1 MSRTNIFE
9 LLSANNSFERDAER
23 ITTLATEVPFAKK
36 GEEGVLVYS
45 LFDFVDKY
53 CFRRWAN
60 RGRCINVYD
69 FLDTIGVGNALDCE
83 PDSYDS
89 FFVFVEAI
97 YNFWYLAMNHL
108 KSGHSSFHASN
119 EARELK
125 RIMDDVLSENN
136 LSAHYYTEQEKCII
150 IEKSPQV
157 TAAAEASAPELAWE
171 IIRYNHRELAGDVAK
186 KKAILKALGDELEG
200 RKAEISSINSTLYN
214 TITGALNNLNI
225 RHNNVNPDN
234 KSTFK
239 QVVADMPAEELEQHY
254 DDLYQLILL
263 AIMEMDNVDRQ
274 RDMKQLIQ
282 SVNMKNE
289 R

>member
-9 LLSANNSFERDAER
+9 LVKLNKSIEKDGKR
-23 ITTLATEVPFAKK
+23 IID
-36 GEEGVLVYS
+36 LVCRQRIINTKRGTYS
-45 LFDFVDKY
+45 LIAFVNAN
-53 CFRRWAN
+53 CFHTWKS
-60 RGRCINVYD
+60 RGKCLDVND
-69 FLDTIGVGNALDCE
+69 FLETIGIRDGDLRNYKIVDVNDLLTLIEIG
-83 PDSYDS
+83 
-89 FFVFVEAI
+89 
-97 YNFWYLAMNHL
+97 YNFWGLATRIPYASTRGIDYSSEVYFL
-108 KSGHSSFHASN
+108 KQLMDKCLSDFNQKAYYHS
-119 EARELK
+119 E
-125 RIMDDVLSENN
+125 SE
-136 LSAHYYTEQEKCII
+136 QII
-150 IEKSPQV
+150 VAEDSPQI
-157 TAAAEASAPELAWE
+157 TAAAEASEPEIAWE
-171 IIRYNHRELAGDVAK
+171 IVRYNHRELAGDIAK
-186 KKAILKALGDELEG
+186 KKTILKALGDELEG
-200 RKAEISSINSTLYN
+200 RKAEITTINSTLYN

-234 KSTFK
+234 KSTYK